1 MNTRPDSAPGEG
13 GAPGDPAGSLP
24 AEQAHD
30 EAMPDA
36 LLRIAAAHAEEPIP
50 AAAGDVGELNE
61 DDETTDPGSQ
71 PPLDAQPDPDL
82 FFDPQ
87 DTLPPVKT
95 RDFKNQMEFLAAAAK
110 ATPVRRNEDEIP
122 TARFPRFD
130 EFDDDTDAG

>member
-1 MNTRPDSAPGEG
+1 MSMRRRSDPGNEM
-13 GAPGDPAGSLP
+13 PA
-24 AEQAHD
+24 
-30 EAMPDA
+30 A

-50 AAAGDVGELNE
+50 AGAGDMAEFSE
-61 DDETTDPGSQ
+61 DENTDPSGVLAVES
-71 PPLDAQPDPDL
+71 PPDPDL

-95 RDFKNQMEFLAAAAK
+95 EDLKKQMEFLAAAAK

-130 EFDDDTDAG
+130 EFEDDTDGD